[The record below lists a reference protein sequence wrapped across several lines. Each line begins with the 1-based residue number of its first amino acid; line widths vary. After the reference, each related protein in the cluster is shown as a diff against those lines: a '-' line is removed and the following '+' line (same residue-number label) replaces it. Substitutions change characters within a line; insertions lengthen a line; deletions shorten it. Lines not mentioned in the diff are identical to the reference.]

1 MKKGLCLS
9 VALACVLFV
18 DAAFAGEIGFIN
30 DPELAQK
37 STALQG
43 LQMQREK
50 MLGILK
56 ADLDKEAKKI
66 FEQKQKL
73 EEEKDKMSNEELGK
87 RLDAIGKE
95 EKDLQIRAQTAV
107 AELQKNYMDKAVEA
121 LKKDFS
127 GLRTGRAST
136 ALLDGLM
143 VEAYGAMT
151 PLSQVGT
158 VSVPESRML
167 SVQVWDRSLVKSVE
181 KAIRSSE
188 LGLNPMNDG
197 QLIRIPIPPLNEER
211 RIELT
216 KIAAK
221 YTEQARIAVRNI
233 RRDAMDAVKK
243 MQKDGDISEDEQK
256 KYETEIQNM
265 TDATIKTMD
274 EMLKVKDQEIK
285 QV

>member
-1 MKKGLCLS
+1 M
-9 VALACVLFV
+9 
-18 DAAFAGEIGFIN
+18 
-30 DPELAQK
+30 
-37 STALQG
+37 
-43 LQMQREK
+43 
-50 MLGILK
+50 
-56 ADLDKEAKKI
+56 ADY
-66 FEQKQKL
+66 
-73 EEEKDKMSNEELGK
+73 NET
-87 RLDAIGKE
+87 RQDT
-95 EKDLQIRAQTAV
+95 RV
-107 AELQKNYMDKAVEA
+107 RMDKTVEA

-181 KAIRSSE
+181 KAIRSSD

-233 RRDAMDAVKK
+233 RRDAMDVIKK
-243 MQKDGDISEDEQK
+243 MQKDGEISEDDQK

>member
-1 MKKGLCLS
+1 M
-9 VALACVLFV
+9 
-18 DAAFAGEIGFIN
+18 
-30 DPELAQK
+30 
-37 STALQG
+37 
-43 LQMQREK
+43 
-50 MLGILK
+50 
-56 ADLDKEAKKI
+56 ADY
-66 FEQKQKL
+66 
-73 EEEKDKMSNEELGK
+73 NEV
-87 RLDAIGKE
+87 RQDT
-95 EKDLQIRAQTAV
+95 RTR
-107 AELQKNYMDKAVEA
+107 MDKAVEA

-265 TDATIKTMD
+265 TDAAVKAVDEALKIK
-274 EMLKVKDQEIK
+274 EQEIK

>member
-1 MKKGLCLS
+1 M
-9 VALACVLFV
+9 
-18 DAAFAGEIGFIN
+18 
-30 DPELAQK
+30 
-37 STALQG
+37 
-43 LQMQREK
+43 
-50 MLGILK
+50 
-56 ADLDKEAKKI
+56 ADY
-66 FEQKQKL
+66 
-73 EEEKDKMSNEELGK
+73 NEV
-87 RLDAIGKE
+87 RQDT
-95 EKDLQIRAQTAV
+95 RTR
-107 AELQKNYMDKAVEA
+107 MDKAVEA

-221 YTEQARIAVRNI
+221 YTEQARIAFAATRWTPL
-233 RRDAMDAVKK
+233 KK
-243 MQKDGDISEDEQK
+243 CKR
-256 KYETEIQNM
+256 T
-265 TDATIKTMD
+265 ATFPKTNR
-274 EMLKVKDQEIK
+274 KNTKRKSRI
-285 QV
+285 